1 MTSPFKKAV
10 QTLPRI
16 GEPTPVGRLQGAVAA
31 VTENPAIQSAAAAA
45 NAAERVNRAP
55 APAPAPANVAGP
67 SNIGTLVAVPQPA
80 NTRNGSN
87 NRGYFNLKGV
97 EILGDIE
104 NLLVDVK
111 NLSPTFTTAED
122 TAKLN
127 DIDTKLKSIISKVS
141 KTRGEFFNKLKNRL
155 GKFPVMTVY
164 NSTGINGK
172 NVKALNNNKFEIYLN
187 LTKQNN
193 FNNAGNSE
201 LIGQIIDP
209 ANPDMTMVKQPYPP
223 IMQMDA
229 TLLST
234 DFYVD
239 RHKKTQASEE
249 EKRAANAAK
258 KQKNMNNYAK
268 CINTLTKRIE
278 ALKTS
283 VGTPVAAP

>member
-1 MTSPFKKAV
+1 MS
-10 QTLPRI
+10 
-16 GEPTPVGRLQGAVAA
+16 EPTTESAA
-31 VTENPAIQSAAAAA
+31 NKIQRARRAGNKLKAALALSNPTGPATTAAGKAATAAAAA
-45 NAAERVNRAP
+45 EA
-55 APAPAPANVAGP
+55 ANVAGP

-80 NTRNGSN
+80 NTRNGTN
-87 NRGYFNLKGV
+87 NRGYFKLKGV

-104 NLLVDVK
+104 SLLVDVK

-172 NVKALNNNKFEIYLN
+172 NVKALNNNKFKIYVN

-239 RHKKTQASEE
+239 RHKKIQTSEE
-249 EKRAANAAK
+249 EKGAANAAK

-268 CINTLTKRIE
+268 SINTLTKRIE

-283 VGTPVAAP
+283 VGTPAAAP